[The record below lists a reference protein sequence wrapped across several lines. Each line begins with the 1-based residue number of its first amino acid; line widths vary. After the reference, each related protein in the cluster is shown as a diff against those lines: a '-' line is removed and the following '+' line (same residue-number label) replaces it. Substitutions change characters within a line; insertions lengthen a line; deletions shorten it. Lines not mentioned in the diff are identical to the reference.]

1 MSVGGFVGFG
11 VLAIVL
17 LSAFSLIATA
27 GLSLGSERLRRA
39 GPAAE
44 RSAAAWGLIAPV
56 ALTFSMVGLLA
67 IRGSGGIDHCVGH
80 EHHAHFC
87 LVHGAA
93 WLDRP
98 WVVALTAASGITIL
112 VRILSVAWR
121 RIHVHLAIAQIR
133 RVAER
138 GDGVRIA
145 PSERVF
151 CFVAGWRRPEVFV
164 SSRAWAALSP
174 EEREAVFA
182 HERAHDAHGDLWFG
196 VIADIAAVFAAP
208 LAGSWLHARWAD
220 ASERLCD
227 VRAAE
232 QTAPETVADALVR
245 MCRAGQ
251 LQHVSRGFTPAADA
265 LEQRIRAVLAS
276 GPAGTGLGPITWCLA
291 ITVIMATAV
300 LATHLHHA
308 LETLLG

>member
-1 MSVGGFVGFG
+1 MSIGGFVGFG
-11 VLAIVL
+11 FLAVVL
-17 LSAFSLIATA
+17 LSVCSLIAAT
-27 GLSLGSERLRRA
+27 GLALASERLRRA

-44 RSAAAWGLIAPV
+44 RSAAAWALISPV
-56 ALTFSMVGLLA
+56 ALACSIVVLLA
-67 IRGSGGIDHCVGH
+67 IRGSGSVDHCIGH
-80 EHHAHFC
+80 GHHAHFC

-98 WVVALTAASGITIL
+98 WMVALAAASGITIL
-112 VRILSVAWR
+112 LRISGVVWR
-121 RIHVHLAIAQIR
+121 RIRAHLAIDQVR

-138 GDGVRIA
+138 GNGVRIA

-164 SSRAWAALSP
+164 SSRAWDALSLH
-174 EEREAVFA
+174 EREAVVA

-196 VIADIAAVFAAP
+196 IIADVAAVFAAP
-208 LAGSWLHARWAD
+208 LAGSWLRARWAD

-232 QTAPETVADALVR
+232 QTAPETVASALVR

-251 LQHVSRGFTPAADA
+251 LQHVSSGFTPGADA
-265 LEQRIRAVLAS
+265 LEHRIRAVLAG
-276 GPAGTGLGPITWCLA
+276 GPVGAGLGPIAWCLVIA
-291 ITVIMATAV
+291 VIMAAAV
-300 LATHLHHA
+300 LATDLHHA